1 MKKLED
7 IYEGFLV
14 HQNPQELAMWIQ
26 QFQAMETTEKSADEN
41 DGGFDFVR
49 PTEHEIWATALA
61 KNLPAEQAAVWK
73 AAEENR
79 KEVAMKE
86 SREFLKPILEQNR
99 EMHRKALAPRKSE
112 IQNAAEL
119 SPERAKTLNE
129 LANVAVEASMERW
142 QRRAEG
148 NLLAMGELQRKAC
161 LKGNSYYLQ
170 TPEEGFPYMM
180 PAWKEGLANFLT
192 KEEQQRC
199 DSMNQK
205 KSLRRTKTFARLLIT
220 LLDQKIA
227 FRPPQRE
234 ALQPIA
240 ERLIGG
246 HPSLAQRTP
255 NMYYNFSAHT
265 FLRTAG
271 EASVEEIAPI
281 LDAVQCRRWREV
293 ADTSETA
300 AVAHRGQPDL
310 EGAAA
315 GAESTPSEPEEFER
329 VISDFLHKRFSK
341 LNQGRS
347 GILVEM
353 DDIERVVSIAPTAVA
368 RLRTAALGASEQALL
383 AWQVQ
388 VEENVRSQV
397 GDATAAN
404 LAQRLEGMQDWFAQ
418 RRDDPTTRAIWEK
431 ALKTE
436 LTDEQRAAWRKEA
449 IDRIAFETRTI
460 AEVVVAE
467 FDRAHSLRIEQ
478 FEKLES
484 AILTLLTEYRE
495 DMTRFTSSYNG
506 TLWYLQSYQ
515 CFMPLC
521 GIPEKEM
528 KEILSMEQWD
538 EWTGSEQYTNAVNN
552 WENIKNNR
560 EQRMKNKK
568 EP

>member
-1 MKKLED
+1 M
-7 IYEGFLV
+7 
-14 HQNPQELAMWIQ
+14 
-26 QFQAMETTEKSADEN
+26 S
-41 DGGFDFVR
+41 
-49 PTEHEIWATALA
+49 EI
-61 KNLPAEQAAVWK
+61 
-73 AAEENR
+73 
-79 KEVAMKE
+79 
-86 SREFLKPILEQNR
+86 REFLKTLFDQNR
-99 EMHRKALAPRKSE
+99 EMQRKGIVPRKNE
-112 IQNAAEL
+112 IRIAADL
-119 SPERAKTLNE
+119 SPERAKTLDE
-129 LANVAVEASMERW
+129 IANAALEASMERW
-142 QRRAEG
+142 QTGAEK
-148 NLLAMGELQRKAC
+148 NLLAMDGAQRTAII
-161 LKGNSYYLQ
+161 KGRNYS
-170 TPEEGFPYMM
+170 TATTEEDLPHMM
-180 PAWKEGLANFLT
+180 PAWKESLTNFLT
-192 KEEQQRC
+192 NEEQQRC
-199 DSMNQK
+199 ESMRAEK
-205 KSLRRTKTFARLLIT
+205 TARRTKIFARLLIT
-220 LLDQKIA
+220 LLDQKVA
-227 FRPPQRE
+227 FRPAQRE

-240 ERLIGG
+240 ERLIDG
-246 HPSLAQRTP
+246 HPALDRKHSGHH
-255 NMYYNFSAHT
+255 YYDSSVRA
-265 FLRTAG
+265 FLRTASK
-271 EASVEEIAPI
+271 ASAEEIASI
-281 LDAVQCRRWREV
+281 LDEVQCKRWK
-293 ADTSETA
+293 ETA
-300 AVAHRGQPDL
+300 AIAEAAALANRMQPDQ
-310 EGAAA
+310 A
-315 GAESTPSEPEEFER
+315 GAVDSAQSTPSEPEEFER

-353 DDIERVVSIAPTAVA
+353 EDIERVVSIAPTAVA

-418 RRDDPTTRAIWEK
+418 RQDDPTTRAIWEK

-538 EWTGSEQYTNAVNN
+538 EWTGSEQYANAVNN